1 MAIADLIYVDATGF
15 NYPDFPTIL
24 ERLKDEYRAI
34 YGADVYLEPD
44 SQDGQWVAI
53 QASAISDTVQ
63 VAANVYNS
71 FSPFTAQS
79 DALTRNV
86 KINGIARKA
95 PTFSQADLTIIGQA
109 ATVITNGIAEDTLGQ
124 KWVLPATTSIPTT
137 GEIVVTATAQQIG
150 AVSAL
155 ANTITKIATPTIG
168 WQAVY
173 NVNDAAIGEPIET
186 DAELRGRQATSTM
199 IPNLSIL
206 DGIIG
211 SIEKLTGVTEVAGFA
226 NDSELTNDN
235 LIPPHSISL
244 VVRGGDSQDVADT
257 IANKK
262 SPGTGTF
269 GTTSIVTV
277 DARGVPNT
285 IDFFRPTNVLID
297 VQVTLK
303 ALTGYTDTIGD
314 QIKQSLADYLNN
326 LLFGENVLNSKLY
339 CPANLDDDNSAGS
352 DSFDVTSIRTRRG
365 TDPYT
370 ENNID
375 IAFFEDPI
383 GSTANVTIILT

>member
-44 SQDGQWVAI
+44 SQDGQWIAI

-124 KWVLPATTSIPTT
+124 KWLLPATTSIPTT

-150 AVSAL
+150 SVSAL
-155 ANTITKIATPTIG
+155 AGTITKIATPTIG

-226 NDSELTNDN
+226 NDSELTDDN

-326 LLFGENVLNSKLY
+326 LLFGKNVLNSKLY
-339 CPANLDDDNSAGS
+339 CPANLDDDNSEGS
-352 DSFDVTSIRTRRG
+352 DSFDITSIRTRRG

-370 ENNID
+370 ENNIN

-383 GSTANVTIILT
+383 GNTTNVTIILT